1 MTEYRG
7 WSKSRTFC
15 EACRYAW
22 RGMVFGVKA
31 ERNMRIQLTVC
42 VVVLISAVLLALPP
56 VELAVIIL
64 VSALVLALEMVN
76 TAAEELADVVK
87 PEFHERVRHFKDIA
101 AGAVLLSSLAA
112 IFIGWLLL
120 GPPLVALVI
129 G

>member
-1 MTEYRG
+1 MTKYRG
-7 WSKSRTFC
+7 WSKSRTFR

-42 VVVLISAVLLALPP
+42 VAVLISAVLLALPP

-64 VSALVLALEMVN
+64 VSVLVLALEMVN
-76 TAAEELADVVK
+76 TAAEELANIVK
-87 PEFHERVRHFKDIA
+87 PEFHERVRRFKDA
-101 AGAVLLSSLAA
+101 TAGAVLLASLAA

-120 GPPLVALVI
+120 GPPLVALVL